1 MSTASIGTDIA
12 YAAELIRDGEFVGMP
27 TETVY
32 GLAANAF
39 DEDAVLTVFEVKERP
54 SFDPLIVH
62 LAKAAALSDV
72 ARLGALTPEVRAQVE
87 RLTARFW
94 PGPLTLVLPKVAEL
108 PDIVTSGLDTVAVR
122 VPGHDMARA
131 LIVVAGVPLAAP
143 SANPFGYVSPT
154 TAQHVVDQLG
164 KSVLY
169 VLDGGACDVGVE
181 STIVAPPR
189 AGVSEVWTVLRDG
202 GLPREALE
210 EALGVALVDGTARGD
225 ASPRPAAP
233 GQLESHYS
241 PRTPLRVG
249 ALAELLA
256 EVQASPPA
264 SRADADSPKS
274 RRAGESAP
282 RVHCVA
288 FRQAPP
294 GVPSEVLSP
303 AGDLREAART
313 LFAALRRA
321 DQAGAD
327 VILAEPVPNEGLGRA
342 INDRLR
348 RASAPPRQS

>member
-12 YAAELIRDGEFVGMP
+12 YAAELIRDGELVGMP

-39 DEDAVLTVFEVKERP
+39 DEDAVLTVFEVKKRP

-62 LAKAAALSDV
+62 VAKAASLREV
-72 ARLGALTPEVRAQVE
+72 ADLKALTPEVRRQVKQ
-87 RLTARFW
+87 LTARFW
-94 PGPLTLVLPKVAEL
+94 PGPLTLVLPKVSAL
-108 PDIVTSGLDTVAVR
+108 PDLVTSGLDTVAVR
-122 VPGHDMARA
+122 VPGHEMARA

-164 KSVLY
+164 DVVPY
-169 VLDGGACDVGVE
+169 VLEGGACDVGVE
-181 STIVAPPR
+181 STIVAAPR
-189 AGVSEVWTVLRDG
+189 AGVSDAWTLLRDG
-202 GLPREALE
+202 GLPREALQD
-210 EALGVALVDGTARGD
+210 ALGAPLVDATAAD
-225 ASPRPAAP
+225 AAPAAP
-233 GQLESHYS
+233 GQLESHYA

-249 ALAELLA
+249 PLAALLA
-256 EVQASPPA
+256 EAQASPA
-264 SRADADSPKS
+264 S
-274 RRAGESAP
+274 

-288 FRQAPP
+288 FREAPA

-303 AGDLREAART
+303 SGDLREAARK

-327 VILAEPVPNEGLGRA
+327 VLLAEPVPDEGLGRA

-348 RASAPPRQS
+348 RASAPAAPT